1 MVKKEEQL
9 YKSEGAIVSLKG
21 LETLKIEK
29 QEIKAVGK
37 LVPNPGFYQ
46 INEVNEYKNYLE
58 LRFNSNGGEVTGS
71 FIWRYGHKQPE
82 FNFEEHHNVNLTG
95 DYSGG
100 KSGSFQGKFTGTISN
115 TVNEE
120 LRGKYSGSINGSW
133 VAEMDDK
140 GHISGYFK
148 YESPTEERAE
158 RLNFEATLE

>member
-1 MVKKEEQL
+1 M
-9 YKSEGAIVSLKG
+9 
-21 LETLKIEK
+21 
-29 QEIKAVGK
+29 
-37 LVPNPGFYQ
+37 
-46 INEVNEYKNYLE
+46 
-58 LRFNSNGGEVTGS
+58 
-71 FIWRYGHKQPE
+71 IW
-82 FNFEEHHNVNLTG
+82 FNFKQFALTGRYTKIHYSKDHKLKLIHNVNLTG
-95 DYSGG
+95 DYSGE